1 MAAAPG
7 LQMHTGPA
15 NVAARAYLPY
25 INDIIKKAVLLDS
38 YTMAEGKTKSA
49 NSLLMHSLY
58 AVADIGSGPEIIKL
72 YVEEMNDPNS
82 ADTAKRAYQ
91 LQNIEISNPKVQGS
105 SKSSSPINR
114 TADIRSVA
122 DLFAAV
128 KRLDS
133 NFQPKAPSKVTDEEG
148 RPMAVYQGTNR
159 DFWRF
164 DPELGA
170 YWFSLYEDYAEAMAE
185 ERGGERILSA
195 YLDMKNPLRVSLPAG
210 AFTDPAAEAPY
221 IRRAKA
227 EGYDGVIFEA
237 DTDNALEA
245 DTFFAVFRPE
255 QIKSATDN
263 IGTFDAG
270 NPDIRYS
277 RSNREQLF
285 TVTTPNKNPC
295 KARKITCLCA
305 FCNIFE
311 QIIGFRV
318 N

>member
-1 MAAAPG
+1 
-7 LQMHTGPA
+7 
-15 NVAARAYLPY
+15 
-25 INDIIKKAVLLDS
+25 
-38 YTMAEGKTKSA
+38 
-49 NSLLMHSLY
+49 
-58 AVADIGSGPEIIKL
+58 
-72 YVEEMNDPNS
+72 
-82 ADTAKRAYQ
+82 
-91 LQNIEISNPKVQGS
+91 
-105 SKSSSPINR
+105 
-114 TADIRSVA
+114 
-122 DLFAAV
+122 
-128 KRLDS
+128 
-133 NFQPKAPSKVTDEEG
+133 
-148 RPMAVYQGTNR
+148 MAVYHGTNR

-195 YLDMKNPLRVSLPAG
+195 YLDMKNPMRVSLPAG